1 MLWINT
7 KIMKN
12 FWKTKI
18 SNSAIFYFR
27 NSILLLLKFEMFR
40 FTDMIWIYIFYWLL
54 WYGFNGYIRYIWIIW
69 VKSSKTFH
77 LNFKLHKIIFWLKMN
92 HIYTIYFFF
101 SQTYLNYFLIWFF
114 FRLGTRINNWLVIR
128 SKVNLFQLIP
138 DALRLRGV
146 CLLIN
151 SGCRSV
157 VYGRIR

>member
-1 MLWINT
+1 MPWINS

-77 LNFKLHKIIFWLKMN
+77 MNFKLHKIIFRLKTN
-92 HIYTIYFFF
+92 HIKNLFKLFF
-101 SQTYLNYFLIWFF
+101 IWFF